1 MWIAVLC
8 ELCSHCS
15 IAVWLIEMK
24 LFTICQS
31 LAVQGCSIWDSSFI
45 TRAFRKGCWCFE
57 QSLALQA
64 GVCAGVQHW
73 NVPWGSLLATHP
85 LMWSEAKQ
93 SWSVVSSC
101 QTQELC
107 PLLSWLGPTNTGM
120 GLVGLCLMLVGTQL
134 LSLER
139 SCIQLGFCRKAQ
151 AVWKW
156 DLHPMSEFCLF
167 FPAFVTTSEISC
179 CFSGVRRGTTS
190 SASTLW
196 SF

>member
-57 QSLALQA
+57 QSLALQS

-120 GLVGLCLMLVGTQL
+120 GLVGLCLMLGGHPAAQPREILHSAGLLQKGTS
-134 LSLER
+134 SLEMR
-139 SCIQLGFCRKAQ
+139 SSSHEWVLP
-151 AVWKW
+151 V
-156 DLHPMSEFCLF
+156 LSCL
-167 FPAFVTTSEISC
+167 C
-179 CFSGVRRGTTS
+179 DN
-190 SASTLW
+190 
-196 SF
+196 